1 MRFTRGE
8 KRDIGFMNL
17 NVSYR
22 NATVTVHC
30 GLCDKIKIFYDII
43 KCEVKIAQSCMT
55 LWDPMDYTVPG
66 ILQARMLEWVAFPF
80 SRGSFQP
87 LGRSNPGLLH
97 CRQILYQLSHQGS
110 LRILEWAAYLFS
122 SGSSWPRNQTGVSCI
137 TGGFFTNR
145 AIFCVNNLLYVITL
159 KCFKWYVKLYLISEA
174 KFCFKNSLTMLIA
187 ISSGEGSFST
197 LNLIKKTKNYNDSRM
212 FCLIWLCC
220 QFTRIIQKNL

>member
-1 MRFTRGE
+1 MRFTRRE

-22 NATVTVHC
+22 NAKVTVHC

-43 KCEVKIAQSCMT
+43 KCEVKIAQSCLT

-87 LGRSNPGLLH
+87 LGRWNSGLLH
-97 CRQILYQLSHQGS
+97 CRQILYQLSHQGG

-122 SGSSWPRNQTGVSCI
+122 WIFLAQES
-137 TGGFFTNR
+137 NR
-145 AIFCVNNLLYVITL
+145 GLLHYRRI
-159 KCFKWYVKLYLISEA
+159 LYQPSYL
-174 KFCFKNSLTMLIA
+174 
-187 ISSGEGSFST
+187 
-197 LNLIKKTKNYNDSRM
+197 
-212 FCLIWLCC
+212 LC
-220 QFTRIIQKNL
+220 

>member
-1 MRFTRGE
+1 MIPTPWHLGKCRAVARIKGSGFRGE
-8 KRDIGFMNL
+8 EGMNRL
-17 NVSYR
+17 
-22 NATVTVHC
+22 TLEDFHC
-30 GLCDKIKIFYDII
+30 CLVAHSCPALCNPVACCAAGLS
-43 KCEVKIAQSCMT
+43 VRGLS
-55 LWDPMDYTVPG
+55 
-66 ILQARMLEWVAFPF
+66 QA
-80 SRGSFQP
+80 
-87 LGRSNPGLLH
+87 
-97 CRQILYQLSHQGS
+97 
-110 LRILEWAAYLFS
+110 RILECVTISYS
-122 SGSSWPRNQTGVSCI
+122 RGSSWPRHGTRVSCI